1 MACLSRAQTE
11 AAVWSFPRAAGSP
24 SAAVARYGAMPDEDL
39 MGDFITRQAKPS
51 PWAVALFLAACA
63 FTGGALLLL
72 VLSWT

>member
-1 MACLSRAQTE
+1 MG
-11 AAVWSFPRAAGSP
+11 VPRAP
-24 SAAVARYGAMPDEDL
+24 SGPTAALARYGAMADEHL
-39 MGDFITRQAKPS
+39 MGEFITRQAKPS